1 MKEGTQV
8 TEVLFAALCRTFSK
22 KLDQKSW
29 ELGRHADM
37 RSKHLKYHFKYQPE
51 LIAFERADYMKK
63 YTCSFLIPSFPSFLT
78 TIDLMSDMEDYDK
91 WVEK

>member
-1 MKEGTQV
+1 M
-8 TEVLFAALCRTFSK
+8 
-22 KLDQKSW
+22 
-29 ELGRHADM
+29 GRHADM

-63 YTCSFLIPSFPSFLT
+63 YTCSFLIPSFPIFLT